1 MVRRKKLLISTCL
14 ALLFSITCLM
24 PVRAEAIVDIAIV
37 DIDPLWQNTAG
48 ITVGLTF
55 RPTGRAYMLGTVT
68 GNIGTERISVYALLE
83 RVNANGTTTRMGS
96 WTGITVEGRTWT
108 WQRPHYVA
116 LGHYY
121 RLTLTATVSRNG
133 IDESSR

>member
-1 MVRRKKLLISTCL
+1 
-14 ALLFSITCLM
+14 
-24 PVRAEAIVDIAIV
+24 
-37 DIDPLWQNTAG
+37 
-48 ITVGLTF
+48 
-55 RPTGRAYMLGTVT
+55 MLGTVT

-96 WTGITVEGRTWT
+96 WTTTVEGRAWA

-116 LGHYY
+116 LGYYY